1 MDNYGDY
8 LLEYKTFMIL
18 KNYSP
23 RTIKTYYQIVDYF
36 LRYCRDQHP
45 DSELSQD
52 IARDYILWRY
62 SKGLD
67 WQTVIVIIPLSEVF

>member
-8 LLEYKTFMIL
+8 LLEDKTFMIL

-52 IARDYILWRY
+52 IAC
-62 SKGLD
+62 
-67 WQTVIVIIPLSEVF
+67 FH